1 MSRSILFVAVKVGA
15 VLAFVAACD
24 PSRPQPAPAP
34 ANRGFGA
41 IAEAPAEPPSSPP
54 PSTPSPDAASDT
66 SIGPGTRVVGAPGR
80 TWQHTSDLTIAIGS
94 DFVDVTSPSAFHVG
108 ADLPVL
114 TIGDRTHSSS
124 TFVSPNVIRF
134 AGTGA
139 IAPTDEIAIRYGKG
153 TPTVLR
159 KGAAR

>member
-15 VLAFVAACD
+15 VLAFVAACE
-24 PSRPQPAPAP
+24 PSRPQPSPAP

-41 IAEAPAEPPSSPP
+41 TAEAPPETPPSL
-54 PSTPSPDAASDT
+54 PSTPSPSAANDT
-66 SIGPGTRVVGAPGR
+66 PNGPGTRVVGAPGR
-80 TWQHTSDLTIAIGS
+80 TWQHTSDLTVAIGS

-114 TIGDRTHSSS
+114 TIGDRMLTSSS
-124 TFVSPNVIRF
+124 FVSPNVIRF